1 MSAPGAAPAH
11 LARDARRIKVAA
23 ERVAAALAA
32 GGYRSAFRGQGVEF
46 DEVREYHDGDDV
58 RTIDW
63 NVTSRLGGAASP
75 AYASAAYS
83 KVFREER
90 ELAILLLVDRSAS
103 MLAGSAEKRDLS
115 VWVAAIL
122 ALSAQF
128 SDDRIG
134 ACLFSDRIESW
145 VAPARGRTRVLRL
158 VNDLLHAR
166 PAGRGSDLALALR
179 TVAAN
184 LQRRSVCIILSDF
197 KTDGYRHEL
206 RAVARAHDVIAVR
219 IAEPL
224 DRALPAASGG
234 GAGRPGDRAPPVRRC
249 RRVPALLGPARAGV
263 ADPLPG
269 GRRGG
274 AGDRHGRGCG
284 RVAGP
289 LLRGAAAPPGRAR

>member
-1 MSAPGAAPAH
+1 MSAPGTAPAH

-63 NVTSRLGGAASP
+63 NVTSRLGGAAS
-75 AYASAAYS
+75 AAYS

-103 MLAGSAEKRDLS
+103 MLAGSVEKRDLS

-166 PAGRGSDLALALR
+166 ASGRGSDLALALR

-197 KTDGYRHEL
+197 KADGYWHEL
-206 RAVARAHDVIAVR
+206 RSAARAHDVIAVR

-224 DRALPAASGG
+224 DHALPAGSTVELVDPETGLRRFGVAEEY
-234 GAGRPGDRAPPVRRC
+234 RRFWDRHLRSWRTRC
-249 RRVPALLGPARAGV
+249 RQAGV
-263 ADPLPG
+263 AVLEIGSDEDAGASLARFFAV
-269 GRRGG
+269 RR
-274 AGDRHGRGCG
+274 RR
-284 RVAGP
+284 R
-289 LLRGAAAPPGRAR
+289 AA

>member
-1 MSAPGAAPAH
+1 MSGPGAAPAV

-23 ERVAAALAA
+23 ERVAASLAA

-63 NVTSRLGGAASP
+63 NVTSRLGGAT
-75 AYASAAYS
+75 SAAYS

-90 ELAILLLVDRSAS
+90 ELAIVLLVDRSAS
-103 MLAGSAEKRDLS
+103 MVGGSVEKRDLS

-128 SDDRIG
+128 SDDRVG

-166 PAGRGSDLALALR
+166 AAGRGSDVALALR

-197 KTDGYRHEL
+197 KADGYWHEL
-206 RAVARAHDVIAVR
+206 RAAARGHDVTALR

-224 DRALPAASGG
+224 DHALPA
-234 GAGRPGDRAPPVRRC
+234 GAAVELVDPETGLRRFGVAEEYRRFWDRHLQAWRTRC
-249 RRVPALLGPARAGV
+249 RQAGV
-263 ADPLPG
+263 EVLEIGTGED
-269 GRRGG
+269 
-274 AGDRHGRGCG
+274 
-284 RVAGP
+284 
-289 LLRGAAAPPGRAR
+289 AAASLARFFAARRRRRRAE

>member
-1 MSAPGAAPAH
+1 MSTPGAAPAH

-75 AYASAAYS
+75 AYS

-103 MLAGSAEKRDLS
+103 MLAGSVEKRDLS
-115 VWVAAIL
+115 VWVAAVL

-166 PAGRGSDLALALR
+166 AAGRGSDLALALR

-197 KTDGYRHEL
+197 KTDGYRNEL
-206 RAVARAHDVIAVR
+206 RAAAGAHDVIAVR

-224 DRALPAASGG
+224 DRALPA
-234 GAGRPGDRAPPVRRC
+234 GAAVELVDPETGLRRF
-249 RRVPALLGPARAGV
+249 GV
-263 ADPLPG
+263 ADEY
-269 GRRGG
+269 RRFWDRQVLAWRTHCRE
-274 AGDRHGRGCG
+274 AGVEVLEIGTGED
-284 RVAGP
+284 
-289 LLRGAAAPPGRAR
+289 AAASLARFFAARRRRRAA

>member
-166 PAGRGSDLALALR
+166 ASGRGSDLALALR

-197 KTDGYRHEL
+197 KTGGYRHEL
-206 RAVARAHDVIAVR
+206 RAAARAHDVIAVR

-224 DRALPAASGG
+224 DRALPA
-234 GAGRPGDRAPPVRRC
+234 GAAVELIDPETGLRRF
-249 RRVPALLGPARAGV
+249 GV
-263 ADPLPG
+263 ADEY
-269 GRRGG
+269 RRFW
-274 AGDRHGRGCG
+274 DRHQRSWRTCC
-284 RVAGP
+284 REAGVEV
-289 LLRGAAAPPGRAR
+289 LEIATGEDAAASLARFFAARRRRRRVR

>member
-1 MSAPGAAPAH
+1 M
-11 LARDARRIKVAA
+11 
-23 ERVAAALAA
+23 AAALAA

-103 MLAGSAEKRDLS
+103 MLAGSVEKRDLS

-166 PAGRGSDLALALR
+166 ASGRGSDLALALR

-197 KTDGYRHEL
+197 KADGYWHEL
-206 RAVARAHDVIAVR
+206 RSAARAHDVIAVR

-224 DRALPAASGG
+224 DHALPAGSTVELVDPETGLRRFGVAEEY
-234 GAGRPGDRAPPVRRC
+234 RRFWDRHLRSWRTRC
-249 RRVPALLGPARAGV
+249 RQAGV
-263 ADPLPG
+263 AVLEIGSDEDAGASLARFFAV
-269 GRRGG
+269 RR
-274 AGDRHGRGCG
+274 RR
-284 RVAGP
+284 R
-289 LLRGAAAPPGRAR
+289 AA

>member
-1 MSAPGAAPAH
+1 MSARGAAPAD
-11 LARDARRIKVAA
+11 LARDARRIRVAA

-63 NVTSRLGGAASP
+63 NVTSRLGGAAS
-75 AYASAAYS
+75 AAYS

-90 ELAILLLVDRSAS
+90 ERAILLLADRSAS

-115 VWVAAIL
+115 VRVAAVL

-166 PAGRGSDLALALR
+166 AAGRGSDLALALR
-179 TVAAN
+179 TMAAN

-197 KTDGYRHEL
+197 KTDGYWHEL
-206 RAVARAHDVIAVR
+206 RAAARAHDVIAVR

-224 DRALPAASGG
+224 DRALPA
-234 GAGRPGDRAPPVRRC
+234 GAAVELVDPETGVRRFGVADGYRRFWDRHLQAWRTRC
-249 RRVPALLGPARAGV
+249 RQAGV
-263 ADPLPG
+263 AVLEIGTGED
-269 GRRGG
+269 
-274 AGDRHGRGCG
+274 
-284 RVAGP
+284 
-289 LLRGAAAPPGRAR
+289 AAASLARFFAARRRRRAA

>member
-1 MSAPGAAPAH
+1 MSAWGAAPAD
-11 LARDARRIKVAA
+11 LARDARRIRVAA

-63 NVTSRLGGAASP
+63 NVTSRLGGAAS
-75 AYASAAYS
+75 AAYS

-90 ELAILLLVDRSAS
+90 ELAILLLADRSAS

-115 VWVAAIL
+115 VWVAAVL

-166 PAGRGSDLALALR
+166 AAGRGSDLALALR
-179 TVAAN
+179 TMAAN

-197 KTDGYRHEL
+197 KTDGYWHEL
-206 RAVARAHDVIAVR
+206 RAAARAHDVIAVR

-224 DRALPAASGG
+224 DRALPA
-234 GAGRPGDRAPPVRRC
+234 GAAVELVDPETAVRRFGVADGYRRFWDRHLQAWRTRC
-249 RRVPALLGPARAGV
+249 RQAGV
-263 ADPLPG
+263 AMLEIGTGEDAAASLARFFAARRR
-269 GRRGG
+269 RRG
-274 AGDRHGRGCG
+274 
-284 RVAGP
+284 V
-289 LLRGAAAPPGRAR
+289 

>member
-1 MSAPGAAPAH
+1 MSAWGAAPAH
-11 LARDARRIKVAA
+11 LVRDARRIRVAA

-63 NVTSRLGGAASP
+63 NVTSRLGGAAS
-75 AYASAAYS
+75 AAYS

-90 ELAILLLVDRSAS
+90 ERAILLLADRSAS

-115 VWVAAIL
+115 VRVAAVL

-166 PAGRGSDLALALR
+166 AAGRGSDLALALR
-179 TVAAN
+179 TMAAN

-197 KTDGYRHEL
+197 KTDGYWHEL
-206 RAVARAHDVIAVR
+206 RAAARAHDVIAVR

-224 DRALPAASGG
+224 DRALPA
-234 GAGRPGDRAPPVRRC
+234 GAAVELVDPETGVRRFGVADGYRRFWDRHLQAWRTRC
-249 RRVPALLGPARAGV
+249 RQAGV
-263 ADPLPG
+263 AMLEIGTGEDAAASLARFFAARRR
-269 GRRGG
+269 RRG
-274 AGDRHGRGCG
+274 
-284 RVAGP
+284 V
-289 LLRGAAAPPGRAR
+289 

>member
-1 MSAPGAAPAH
+1 MSGSGAAPAV

-63 NVTSRLGGAASP
+63 NVTSRLGGAT
-75 AYASAAYS
+75 SAAYS

-90 ELAILLLVDRSAS
+90 ELAIVLLVDRSAS

-122 ALSAQF
+122 ALAAQF
-128 SDDRIG
+128 SDDRVG

-145 VAPARGRTRVLRL
+145 VAPAKGRTRVLRL

-166 PAGRGSDLALALR
+166 VGGRGSDLALALR
-179 TVAAN
+179 TMAAN
-184 LQRRSVCIILSDF
+184 LHRRSVCIILSDF
-197 KTDGYRHEL
+197 KADGYWHEL
-206 RAVARAHDVIAVR
+206 RTTARGHDVIAVR
-219 IAEPL
+219 VAEPL
-224 DRALPAASGG
+224 DRDLPAGATVELVDPETGMRRFG
-234 GAGRPGDRAPPVRRC
+234 GADAYRRFWDRHLQAWRARC
-249 RRVPALLGPARAGV
+249 RQAGV
-263 ADPLPG
+263 EVLEIGVGDDAG
-269 GRRGG
+269 GSLARFFASRR
-274 AGDRHGRGCG
+274 RR
-284 RVAGP
+284 R
-289 LLRGAAAPPGRAR
+289 AA

>member
-1 MSAPGAAPAH
+1 MSAWGAAPAH
-11 LARDARRIKVAA
+11 LARDARRIRVAA

-63 NVTSRLGGAASP
+63 NVTSRLGGAAS
-75 AYASAAYS
+75 AAYS

-90 ELAILLLVDRSAS
+90 ELAILLLADRSAS

-115 VWVAAIL
+115 VWVAAVL

-128 SDDRIG
+128 GDDRIG

-166 PAGRGSDLALALR
+166 AAGRGSDLALALR

-197 KTDGYRHEL
+197 KTDGYWHEL
-206 RAVARAHDVIAVR
+206 RAAARAHDVIAVR

-224 DRALPAASGG
+224 DRALPAGAAVELVDPETGLRRFG
-234 GAGRPGDRAPPVRRC
+234 GADGYRRFWDRHLQAWRTRC
-249 RRVPALLGPARAGV
+249 RQAGV
-263 ADPLPG
+263 AVLEIGTGED
-269 GRRGG
+269 
-274 AGDRHGRGCG
+274 
-284 RVAGP
+284 
-289 LLRGAAAPPGRAR
+289 AAASLARFFAARRRRRAA

>member
-103 MLAGSAEKRDLS
+103 MLAGSAEKRDLC
-115 VWVAAIL
+115 VWLAAIL

-206 RAVARAHDVIAVR
+206 RAAARAHDVIAVR

-224 DRALPAASGG
+224 DRALPAAAAVELVDPETGL
-234 GAGRPGDRAPPVRRC
+234 RRF
-249 RRVPALLGPARAGV
+249 GV
-263 ADPLPG
+263 ADEY
-269 GRRGG
+269 RRFW
-274 AGDRHGRGCG
+274 DRHVQAWRTHC
-284 RVAGP
+284 REAGVEV
-289 LLRGAAAPPGRAR
+289 LEIGTGEDAAASLARFFAARRRRRAA

>member
-1 MSAPGAAPAH
+1 MSAPGTAPAH

-166 PAGRGSDLALALR
+166 AAGRGSDLALALR

-197 KTDGYRHEL
+197 KADGYWHEL
-206 RAVARAHDVIAVR
+206 RSAARAHDVIAVR

-224 DRALPAASGG
+224 DHALPAGSTVELVDPETGLRRFGVAEEY
-234 GAGRPGDRAPPVRRC
+234 RRFWDRHLRSWRTRC
-249 RRVPALLGPARAGV
+249 RQAGV
-263 ADPLPG
+263 AVLEIGSDEDAGASLARFFAV
-269 GRRGG
+269 RR
-274 AGDRHGRGCG
+274 RR
-284 RVAGP
+284 R
-289 LLRGAAAPPGRAR
+289 AA

>member
-1 MSAPGAAPAH
+1 MSAWGAAPAD
-11 LARDARRIKVAA
+11 LARDARRIRVAA

-63 NVTSRLGGAASP
+63 NVTSRLGGAAS
-75 AYASAAYS
+75 AAYS

-90 ELAILLLVDRSAS
+90 ELAILLLADRSAS

-115 VWVAAIL
+115 VRVAAVL

-166 PAGRGSDLALALR
+166 AAGRGSDLALALR
-179 TVAAN
+179 TMAAN
-184 LQRRSVCIILSDF
+184 LKRRSVCIILSDF
-197 KTDGYRHEL
+197 KTDGYWHEL
-206 RAVARAHDVIAVR
+206 RAAARAHDVIAVR

-224 DRALPAASGG
+224 DRALPA
-234 GAGRPGDRAPPVRRC
+234 GAVVELVDPETGVRRFGVADGYRRFWDRHLQAWRTRC
-249 RRVPALLGPARAGV
+249 RQAGV
-263 ADPLPG
+263 AMLEIGTGEDAAASLARFFAARRR
-269 GRRGG
+269 RRG
-274 AGDRHGRGCG
+274 AE
-284 RVAGP
+284 
-289 LLRGAAAPPGRAR
+289 

>member
-1 MSAPGAAPAH
+1 MSAWGAAPAD
-11 LARDARRIKVAA
+11 LARNARRIRVAA

-63 NVTSRLGGAASP
+63 NVTSRLGGAAS
-75 AYASAAYS
+75 AAYS

-90 ELAILLLVDRSAS
+90 ELAILLLADRSAS

-115 VWVAAIL
+115 VRVAAVL

-166 PAGRGSDLALALR
+166 AAGRGSDLALALR
-179 TVAAN
+179 TMAAN

-197 KTDGYRHEL
+197 KTDGYWHEL
-206 RAVARAHDVIAVR
+206 RAAARAHDVIAVR

-224 DRALPAASGG
+224 DRALPA
-234 GAGRPGDRAPPVRRC
+234 GAAVELVDPETGVRRFGVADGYRRFWDRHLQAWRTRC
-249 RRVPALLGPARAGV
+249 RQAGV
-263 ADPLPG
+263 AVLEIGTGEDAAASLARFFAARRR
-269 GRRGG
+269 RRGT
-274 AGDRHGRGCG
+274 
-284 RVAGP
+284 
-289 LLRGAAAPPGRAR
+289 

>member
-1 MSAPGAAPAH
+1 MSAWGAAPAD
-11 LARDARRIKVAA
+11 LARDARRIRVAA

-63 NVTSRLGGAASP
+63 NVTSRLGGAAS
-75 AYASAAYS
+75 AAYS

-90 ELAILLLVDRSAS
+90 ERAILLLADRSAS
-103 MLAGSAEKRDLS
+103 MLDGSAEKRDLS
-115 VWVAAIL
+115 VRVAAVL

-166 PAGRGSDLALALR
+166 AAGRGSDLALALR
-179 TVAAN
+179 TMAAN

-197 KTDGYRHEL
+197 KTDGYWHEL
-206 RAVARAHDVIAVR
+206 RAAARAHDVIAVR

-224 DRALPAASGG
+224 DRALPA
-234 GAGRPGDRAPPVRRC
+234 GAAVELVDPETGVRRFGVADGYRRFWDRHLQAWRTRC
-249 RRVPALLGPARAGV
+249 RQAGV
-263 ADPLPG
+263 AMLEIGTGEDAAASLARFFAARRR
-269 GRRGG
+269 RRG
-274 AGDRHGRGCG
+274 
-284 RVAGP
+284 V
-289 LLRGAAAPPGRAR
+289 

>member
-103 MLAGSAEKRDLS
+103 MLAGSVEKRDLS

-158 VNDLLHAR
+158 VNDLLRAR

-206 RAVARAHDVIAVR
+206 RAAARAHDVIAVR

-224 DRALPAASGG
+224 DRALPA
-234 GAGRPGDRAPPVRRC
+234 GAAVELVDPETGLRRFGVAGEYRRFWDRHVQAWRTHC
-249 RRVPALLGPARAGV
+249 REAGV
-263 ADPLPG
+263 EVLEIGTGED
-269 GRRGG
+269 
-274 AGDRHGRGCG
+274 
-284 RVAGP
+284 
-289 LLRGAAAPPGRAR
+289 AAASLARFFAARRRRRAA